1 MDTML
6 EELAALEHEQWSHW
20 TRHLLDNLS
29 PENIERW
36 RQQIKTPYREL
47 SEAEK
52 EKDRIWARKVLATI
66 ERTK

>member
-1 MDTML
+1 MDTIL

-20 TRHLLDNLS
+20 TLHLLDNLS

-36 RQQIKTPYREL
+36 RQQIEMPYREL